1 MGARIESRVGF
12 GLRLAA
18 SLIDLV
24 MITVGGLIIGTLS
37 GGLLGSIFGSVLGTI
52 EGIEG
57 IEGTVEGA
65 ELGGIIGIIL
75 GAAIGIFVFGAL
87 YNLLEGF
94 VGATVGKMLIGI
106 KIGNDD
112 GTKAGVGKL
121 MFRYI
126 IKNIAFVSSL
136 LAGIVGITLIAKTGS
151 LLGFIWFLGCFLVLG
166 SARQG
171 LHDMIAK
178 TAVYPRKVLK

>member
-1 MGARIESRVGF
+1 MGASIESRVGF
-12 GLRLAA
+12 GLRLVA

-24 MITVGGLIIGTLS
+24 MITVGGLIIGTLL

-57 IEGTVEGA
+57 AVEGA
-65 ELGGIIGIIL
+65 EIGGIIGIIL
-75 GAAIGIFVFGAL
+75 GAAIGIFVFGTL

-106 KIGNDD
+106 KIGSDD
-112 GTKAGVGKL
+112 GTKARVGTL
-121 MFRYI
+121 LFRYVL
-126 IKNIAFVSSL
+126 KNIALVSSL
-136 LAGIVGITLIAKTGS
+136 LAGIVGITLIAKVGS
-151 LLGFIWFLGCFLVLG
+151 LLGFVWFLGCFLVLG
-166 SARQG
+166 KARQG